1 MNANP
6 QTTPRQAWADVLL
19 MLVFGALL
27 WLPTVDYFCHVDRTQ
42 ALDENRLLAPRPRLT
57 RLDVSGLH
65 DYLAAAE
72 TCFNDHFGFRRRLV
86 RWCQQ
91 WKEQIYR
98 GGRGADKV
106 IEGQKGW
113 LYFSEGQM
121 IEHYLGLNQ
130 FTPQQ
135 LQSWQRLL
143 EKRRD
148 WLAARG
154 IKYLFLIPPDKQT
167 VYPENVPAWLVNARP
182 AGCQTKLDQFVQYM
196 QAHST
201 VEILDLRQPLLAA
214 RKAAPTYLQNDTHWN
229 LYGGFIG
236 SQELVRALSRELP
249 ELRPLEQENFD
260 WTNAP
265 ATGGDLAR
273 MLGTK
278 EKPEKNS
285 ILFTPKPP
293 LVPPQSRPITNFVRL
308 WNPKHP
314 TQPDCLVENTNLPA
328 PGVDMVMFHDSY
340 GMALRQSLGYG
351 FHRIVFVWENQE
363 CNPGIITEYHPQIV
377 VTETLERLLN
387 IEDPDKILA
396 NEVLP

>member
-1 MNANP
+1 
-6 QTTPRQAWADVLL
+6 
-19 MLVFGALL
+19 
-27 WLPTVDYFCHVDRTQ
+27 VDYFGHLEWNKP
-42 ALDENRLLAPRPRLT
+42 LDENRLLAPRPRLT
-57 RLDVSGLH
+57 RLDVSGLR
-65 DYLAAAE
+65 DYFAAAE
-72 TCFNDHFGFRRRLV
+72 AGFNDHFGFRRRLV

-98 GGRGADKV
+98 GGRGANKV
-106 IEGQKGW
+106 IEGQNGW

-130 FTPQQ
+130 FTPRQ
-135 LQSWQRLL
+135 LESWQRLL

-167 VYPENVPAWLVNARP
+167 VYGENLPKWLANARP

-201 VEILDLRQPLLAA
+201 VEILDLRQPLSAA
-214 RKAAPTYLQNDTHWN
+214 REFAPTYLQNDTHWN

-236 SQELVRALSRELP
+236 SQELIRVLSRQLP
-249 ELRPLEQENFD
+249 ELRPLRLEDFD
-260 WTNAP
+260 WTNVP

-273 MLGTK
+273 MLGRPD
-278 EKPEKNS
+278 KPEKNS
-285 ILFTPKPP
+285 IGFTPKPP
-293 LVPPQSRPITNFVRL
+293 LGALQSRPITNFARM
-308 WNPKHP
+308 WNQKHP

-328 PGVDMVMFHDSY
+328 PAVDVVVFHDSY

-351 FHRIVFVWENQE
+351 CHRVVFVWENQE
-363 CNPGIITEYHPQIV
+363 CNPRIIAEYHPQIV

-387 IEDPDKILA
+387 IADPDRILA